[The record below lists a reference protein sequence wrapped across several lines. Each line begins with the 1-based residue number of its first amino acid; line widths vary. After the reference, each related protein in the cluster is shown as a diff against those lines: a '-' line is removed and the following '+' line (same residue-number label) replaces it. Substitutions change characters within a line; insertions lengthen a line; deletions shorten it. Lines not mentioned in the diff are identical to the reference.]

1 MPSLGSLGQRGS
13 GPHWSRR
20 GGASLDQETS
30 TARLT
35 RACKLNNNSGQRKS
49 MLLLVTLPE
58 DNEFSCYIPG
68 RKKEKFLLCL
78 LTGFTVVLYLLFP
91 VKKRGGRNV
100 DIFS

>member
-13 GPHWSRR
+13 GSHWSRR
-20 GGASLDQETS
+20 GGASQDQETS
-30 TARLT
+30 TARLM
-35 RACKLNNNSGQRKS
+35 RACKQNNNSGQRKS
-49 MLLLVTLPE
+49 MLLFVTVQE
-58 DNEFSCYIPG
+58 NNEFSCYIPG